1 MYDYISFSSH
11 SQCKR
16 FHPMKKAQL
25 ILLFISVLLLCG
37 CMVFFVLRNDRSTAV
52 RISDLPEQTTQT
64 VQTEPVFPIDLNTA
78 GLEDL
83 MGLPGI
89 GQTYAQSILDYRQA
103 NGPFTDISQLL
114 EVPAIGQRRL
124 EAIIPYITIGGTHED
139 TGR

>member
-1 MYDYISFSSH
+1 
-11 SQCKR
+11 
-16 FHPMKKAQL
+16 MKKAQL
-25 ILLFISVLLLCG
+25 ILLFFSVLLLCG

-64 VQTEPVFPIDLNTA
+64 VQTEPVFPIDINTA
-78 GLEDL
+78 DLEEL

-89 GQTYAQSILDYRQA
+89 GQNYAQSILDYRQA

-114 EVPAIGQRRL
+114 EVPGIGQRRL

>member
-1 MYDYISFSSH
+1 
-11 SQCKR
+11 
-16 FHPMKKAQL
+16 MKKAQL
-25 ILLFISVLLLCG
+25 ILFFISVLLLCG

-52 RISDLPEQTTQT
+52 RISDLPEQTSQT
-64 VQTEPVFPIDLNTA
+64 VQIEPGFPIDLNTA

-114 EVPAIGQRRL
+114 PVPGKGQRRL
-124 EAIIPYITIGGTHED
+124 EAIIPYITFGGTHED
-139 TGR
+139 TGRCRRRTAC

>member
-64 VQTEPVFPIDLNTA
+64 VQIEPVFPIDLNTA

-114 EVPAIGQRRL
+114 EVPGMGQRRL

>member
-1 MYDYISFSSH
+1 MYDYISFSFH

-64 VQTEPVFPIDLNTA
+64 VQIEPVFPIDLNTA

-114 EVPAIGQRRL
+114 QVPGMGQRRL
-124 EAIIPYITIGGTHED
+124 EAIIPYITIGGSHED

>member
-1 MYDYISFSSH
+1 
-11 SQCKR
+11 
-16 FHPMKKAQL
+16 MKKAQL
-25 ILLFISVLLLCG
+25 ILLFFSVLLLCG

-78 GLEDL
+78 GLEEL
-83 MGLPGI
+83 MELPGI
-89 GQTYAQSILDYRQA
+89 GQNYAQSILDYRQA

-114 EVPAIGQRRL
+114 EVPGIGQRRL

>member
-1 MYDYISFSSH
+1 
-11 SQCKR
+11 
-16 FHPMKKAQL
+16 MKKAQL
-25 ILLFISVLLLCG
+25 ILLFFSVLLLCG

-64 VQTEPVFPIDLNTA
+64 VQTKPVFPIDINTA
-78 GLEDL
+78 DLEEL

-89 GQTYAQSILDYRQA
+89 GQNYAQSILDYRQA

-114 EVPAIGQRRL
+114 EVPGMGQRRL

>member
-1 MYDYISFSSH
+1 MYDYISFSFH

-64 VQTEPVFPIDLNTA
+64 VQIEPVFPIDLNTA

-114 EVPAIGQRRL
+114 EVPGIGQRRL